1 MKPFPNSAILAKF
14 LATANIQVALDLLD
28 TMLKTLDTPAVDG
41 DMINTFANFNLT
53 KISSG
58 IYKIAVNTL
67 ETQTAIGTLD
77 PVYLRKHPTIRK
89 IQASNDGTTWIDV
102 GSGGDMNKATY
113 DPSDN
118 GYVERAGMLVDGGG
132 NLDAAGIRA
141 LIPAAGGG
149 DMLKATYDAPNNGY
163 VERAGMLVDGGGNLD
178 AAGIRALIPAA
189 GADPRIQEITA
200 FFALVRGFLA
210 TSTTGFLQ
218 LPGGIVDAFLS
229 TDANISTGAN
239 YQLTSGLTQIDPD
252 VEMSVDLVPIYVSGT
267 PTKGTLMLMYGGD
280 VSKFG
285 LAYTW
290 GGDWFYVNGAGDG
303 LIRTFSTGADTLN
316 ILYRTFDLEGTVAG
330 TVTPRLY
337 VYELAGTFQILGAQL
352 VLW

>member
-1 MKPFPNSAILAKF
+1 MLVLSDSTYTAIDKIDKTIAGMI
-14 LATANIQVALDLLD
+14 APDVGGVQVASIADQNIDTDGAGNIAIIPNILKDSIQIGVTHPALLRRHPTTYQLQYSND
-28 TMLKTLDTPAVDG
+28 EGVTWFD
-41 DMINTFANFNLT
+41 
-53 KISSG
+53 
-58 IYKIAVNTL
+58 
-67 ETQTAIGTLD
+67 IGT
-77 PVYLRKHPTIRK
+77 
-89 IQASNDGTTWIDV
+89 
-102 GSGGDMNKATY
+102 GG
-113 DPSDN
+113 
-118 GYVERAGMLVDGGG
+118 
-132 NLDAAGIRA
+132 
-141 LIPAAGGG
+141 GGG

-218 LPGGIVDAFLS
+218 LPGGIIDAFLS

-303 LIRTFSTGADTLN
+303 LIRPFSTGADTLN
-316 ILYRTFDLEGTVAG
+316 ILYRTFDLDGTVAE